1 MSAAGLIAAVR
12 STDAGSLVSASNG
25 LTHRSKNHITRS
37 SSARASSMG
46 GVPAPQAQS
55 SAAPRKLTIRIA
67 IKTRKRFMMLPTLP
81 NDARDGES
89 PHWTASMPWAMG
101 RNQTSERKAMAKKRV
116 PKRRAWN
123 KGLEVGK
130 RDGFT
135 PDQVK
140 RIRGL
145 LADRGV
151 PGLRDLA
158 LFSTAI
164 DTMLHGQDLLTLVV
178 GDVQRRDGSMRLV
191 IEVARARGMP
201 PVRCALSNAST
212 RALKKWITASGKK
225 RTDYLFP
232 GRGVEGRHPMGQR
245 QLSRLLK
252 LWVVEAGLDPS
263 DYSVESLR
271 RTKALHILKG
281 TGDLQ
286 TVRALLGHSRIESTA
301 RYLGLETKADPI
313 EVCRAFDI

>member
-1 MSAAGLIAAVR
+1 
-12 STDAGSLVSASNG
+12 
-25 LTHRSKNHITRS
+25 
-37 SSARASSMG
+37 
-46 GVPAPQAQS
+46 
-55 SAAPRKLTIRIA
+55 
-67 IKTRKRFMMLPTLP
+67 MMLPTLP

-89 PHWTASMPWAMG
+89 PHWTASMPRAMG
-101 RNQTSERKAMAKKRV
+101 RNQTSERKAMAKKRA

-164 DTMLHGQDLLTLVV
+164 DTMLHGQDLLALVV
-178 GDVQRRDGSMRLV
+178 GDVQRRDGSMRPI

-201 PVRCALSNAST
+201 PMRCALSNAST
-212 RALKKWITASGKK
+212 KALKKWITASGKK

-232 GRGVEGRHPMGQR
+232 GRGVEGRHHPMGQR
-245 QLSRLLK
+245 QLNRLLK

-301 RYLGLETKADPI
+301 RFLGLETKADPI

>member
-1 MSAAGLIAAVR
+1 
-12 STDAGSLVSASNG
+12 
-25 LTHRSKNHITRS
+25 
-37 SSARASSMG
+37 
-46 GVPAPQAQS
+46 
-55 SAAPRKLTIRIA
+55 
-67 IKTRKRFMMLPTLP
+67 
-81 NDARDGES
+81 
-89 PHWTASMPWAMG
+89 
-101 RNQTSERKAMAKKRV
+101 MAKKQVR
-116 PKRRAWN
+116 KRQAWN

-140 RIRGL
+140 RIRSL

-151 PGLRDLA
+151 PGFRDLA

-164 DTMLHGQDLLTLVV
+164 DTMLHGQDLLPLVV
-178 GDVQRRDGSMRLV
+178 GDVQSRNGSIREV

-201 PVRCALSNAST
+201 PVRCALSKAST
-212 RALKKWITASGKK
+212 KALEKWITASGKK

-232 GRGVEGRHPMGQR
+232 RRGVGGRHPMGVR
-245 QLSRLLK
+245 QLGRLLK
-252 LWVVEAGLDPS
+252 LWVVEAGLDPR

-286 TVRALLGHSRIESTA
+286 TVRVLLGHARIESPA
-301 RYLGLETKADPI
+301 RYLGLKTAADPI
-313 EVCRAFDI
+313 KVCRAFDI

>member
-1 MSAAGLIAAVR
+1 
-12 STDAGSLVSASNG
+12 
-25 LTHRSKNHITRS
+25 
-37 SSARASSMG
+37 
-46 GVPAPQAQS
+46 
-55 SAAPRKLTIRIA
+55 
-67 IKTRKRFMMLPTLP
+67 MMLPTLP
-81 NDARDGES
+81 NVARAGGIS
-89 PHWTASMPWAMG
+89 HWAAFMG
-101 RNQTSERKAMAKKRV
+101 RNQTVGVKSAMAKKRAR
-116 PKRRAWN
+116 KRQAWN

-135 PDQVK
+135 PAQVK
-140 RIRGL
+140 RIRVL

-158 LFSTAI
+158 LFTTAI
-164 DTMLHGQDLLTLVV
+164 DTMLHGQDLLALAV
-178 GDVQRRDGSMRLV
+178 GDVQRRDGSMRPV

-212 RALKKWITASGKK
+212 KALRKWIDASGNKA
-225 RTDYLFP
+225 TDYLFP
-232 GRGVEGRHPMGQR
+232 ARGVEARHPMGQR
-245 QLSRLLK
+245 QLNRLLK

-281 TGDLQ
+281 TGGLQ
-286 TVRALLGHSRIESTA
+286 AVRALLGHARIESTG
-301 RYLGLETKADPI
+301 RYLGLKTKADPI

>member
-1 MSAAGLIAAVR
+1 MLLEHQPVPRGVGRPKTWTWTKSMASKKKVAA
-12 STDAGSLVSASNG
+12 
-25 LTHRSKNHITRS
+25 K
-37 SSARASSMG
+37 
-46 GVPAPQAQS
+46 PQ
-55 SAAPRKLTIRIA
+55 
-67 IKTRKRFMMLPTLP
+67 
-81 NDARDGES
+81 
-89 PHWTASMPWAMG
+89 
-101 RNQTSERKAMAKKRV
+101 V
-116 PKRRAWN
+116 WN

-135 PDQVK
+135 PAQVK

-158 LFSTAI
+158 LFSTAV
-164 DTMLHGQDLLTLVV
+164 DTMLHGQDLLPLVV
-178 GDVQRRDGSMRLV
+178 GEMQRRDGSMRPV
-191 IEVARARGMP
+191 IEVARARRMP

-212 RALKKWITASGKK
+212 KALEKWITASGKK

-232 GRGVEGRHPMGQR
+232 GRGVEGRHPMGPR
-245 QLSRLLK
+245 QLNRLLK
-252 LWVVEAGLDPS
+252 LWVVEAGLDPA

-286 TVRALLGHSRIESTA
+286 TVRTLLGHARIESTA
-301 RYLGLETKADPI
+301 RYLGLKTKADPI
-313 EVCRAFDI
+313 AVCRAFDI

>member
-1 MSAAGLIAAVR
+1 MVHPNRMLLPADRNRAQQDTCQPCQMMRAMVNPTVGLP
-12 STDAGSLVSASNG
+12 GCLG
-25 LTHRSKNHITRS
+25 LW
-37 SSARASSMG
+37 
-46 GVPAPQAQS
+46 PQ
-55 SAAPRKLTIRIA
+55 
-67 IKTRKRFMMLPTLP
+67 
-81 NDARDGES
+81 
-89 PHWTASMPWAMG
+89 
-101 RNQTSERKAMAKKRV
+101 NQTSEPKAMAKKRA

-151 PGLRDLA
+151 RGLRDLA

-164 DTMLHGQDLLTLVV
+164 DTMLHGQDLLSLVV
-178 GDVQRRDGSMRLV
+178 GDVQRRDGSIRPI

-201 PVRCALSNAST
+201 PVRCALSRAST
-212 RALKKWITASGKK
+212 KALKKWITASGKK

-232 GRGVEGRHPMGQR
+232 GRGVEGRQHPMGAR

-252 LWVVEAGLDPS
+252 
-263 DYSVESLR
+263 
-271 RTKALHILKG
+271 I
-281 TGDLQ
+281 
-286 TVRALLGHSRIESTA
+286 
-301 RYLGLETKADPI
+301 
-313 EVCRAFDI
+313 C

>member
-1 MSAAGLIAAVR
+1 MVNPHIGLPRCLGLWAETEPR
-12 STDAGSLVSASNG
+12 S
-25 LTHRSKNHITRS
+25 
-37 SSARASSMG
+37 
-46 GVPAPQAQS
+46 
-55 SAAPRKLTIRIA
+55 
-67 IKTRKRFMMLPTLP
+67 
-81 NDARDGES
+81 E
-89 PHWTASMPWAMG
+89 
-101 RNQTSERKAMAKKRV
+101 KAMAKKRA

-164 DTMLHGQDLLTLVV
+164 DTMLHGQDLLALAV
-178 GDVQRRDGSMRLV
+178 GDVQRRDGSIRPV

-212 RALKKWITASGKK
+212 KALEKWITASDQIAKNSK
-225 RTDYLFP
+225 RKEDLNQLRC
-232 GRGVEGRHPMGQR
+232 GRVSRKVRSLNSEEIAKVARKVAVALRTRSGQK
-245 QLSRLLK
+245 LSNFWPLGT
-252 LWVVEAGLDPS
+252 AMAFAPS
-263 DYSVESLR
+263 SCVYR
-271 RTKALHILKG
+271 G
-281 TGDLQ
+281 
-286 TVRALLGHSRIESTA
+286 
-301 RYLGLETKADPI
+301 P
-313 EVCRAFDI
+313 